1 MAAQTVKVIH
11 GSSRTEAN
19 LTRAEHKKIVRAAI
33 KDLRESPIQKKQTS
47 WFDEMK
53 TLRRATTTATY
64 GELHTRGDWGQT
76 E

>member
-1 MAAQTVKVIH
+1 MVVVVQKQILLVQNI
-11 GSSRTEAN
+11 
-19 LTRAEHKKIVRAAI
+19 KKIVRAAI
-33 KDLRESPIQKKQTS
+33 KDLRESLIQKNQTS